1 MSQVAHGP
9 PLAPEDRVALI
20 HRVLTHGRGYP
31 LEYAILVTDRRSI
44 FIRQEKTRSG
54 FVLRGEMRCGTAL
67 VTDVA
72 PKTLEDY
79 EGSSLDSLST
89 TTENFAI
96 PHDAVGSFEMRRDE
110 PEFRRRDLFVR
121 LTMRRQGEVFQVYNF
136 VMDWRR
142 SSGARERVN
151 FYAVPLGMY
160 FKPRRMTKTRETILR
175 EYAHEVAET
184 FGRVL
189 PTSALTASPALGR

>member
-1 MSQVAHGP
+1 MSQVEDGP
-9 PLAPEDRVALI
+9 PLAPEERVALI
-20 HRVLTHGRGYP
+20 HRVLTHGRAYP

-54 FVLRGEMRCGTAL
+54 FVLRGEMRHGTAL
-67 VTDVA
+67 VTDVV
-72 PKTLEDY
+72 PKTLKDY
-79 EGSSLDSLST
+79 EGGSLDSLST
-89 TTENFAI
+89 TTGNFAI
-96 PHDAVGSFEMRRDE
+96 SHGAVVSFEMRRDE
-110 PEFRRRDLFVR
+110 PEFQRRDFFVW
-121 LTMRRQGEVFQVYNF
+121 LTMRRQGEIFQVYSF

-160 FKPRRMTKTRETILR
+160 FKPRRMTQTRETILR
-175 EYAHEVAET
+175 EYAQDVAET

-189 PTSALTASPALGR
+189 PASALTASPLGR